1 MLEILSIRLEGFQGA
16 NRAVMT
22 RVLRLPFDHLGAGH
36 KIGIE
41 LELLRSGV
49 AMTAVMVVFSTS
61 GSMRTR
67 RKDQRKQSQQ
77 D

>member
-1 MLEILSIRLEGFQGA
+1 MLEILSIRLEGFQDA

-22 RVLRLPFDHLGAGH
+22 RVRRFPFHRLGAGH

-41 LELLRSGV
+41 LELLRSGF
-49 AMTAVMVVFSTS
+49 AMTAVYA
-61 GSMRTR
+61 R
-67 RKDQRKQSQQ
+67 RKDPRKRSQR